1 MPRKFYK
8 EDNEAIPAIKFELS
22 QPVGFTEIT
31 DSAEIKELY
40 LRQYQYRIL
49 DGQEYVQDFTA
60 DTYIK
65 VINGIYTDQEAF
77 QLEAHIKDLYQELNN
92 GWWLT
97 AQNTNTNLELLG
109 IYDQIL
115 KDEIQAKLDL
125 YVSENY

>member
-8 EDNEAIPAIKFELS
+8 KNNEAIPAIKFELS

-31 DSAEIKELY
+31 DQEEIKELY

-60 DTYIK
+60 NTYIK

-77 QLEAHIKDLYQELNN
+77 QLESHIKDLYQELNN

-109 IYDQIL
+109 IYDQTL
-115 KDEIQAKLDL
+115 KDEIQAKFDL

>member
-31 DSAEIKELY
+31 DQAEIKELY

-65 VINGIYTDQEAF
+65 VINGIYTDVEAF

-97 AQNTNTNLELLG
+97 AQNTNTNLALLG
-109 IYDQIL
+109 IYNQIL
-115 KDEIQAKLDL
+115 KDEIQAKFDL

>member
-1 MPRKFYK
+1 MPRKFYT

-22 QPVGFTEIT
+22 QPIGFTEIT
-31 DSAEIKELY
+31 DQAEIKELY

-65 VINGIYTDQEAF
+65 VINGIYTDVEAF

-97 AQNTNTNLELLG
+97 AQNTNTNLALLG
-109 IYDQIL
+109 IYNQIL
-115 KDEIQAKLDL
+115 KDEIQAKFDL

>member
-1 MPRKFYK
+1 MRKFYK
-8 EDNEAIPAIKFELS
+8 EDNEPNPAIKFELS

-31 DSAEIKELY
+31 DQAEIKELY

-60 DTYIK
+60 NTYIK

-77 QLEAHIKDLYQELNN
+77 QLEGHIKELYQELNN
-92 GWWLT
+92 GCWLT

-115 KDEIQAKLDL
+115 KDEIQEKLDL

>member
-8 EDNEAIPAIKFELS
+8 KNNEAIPAIKFELS

-31 DSAEIKELY
+31 DQAEIKELY

-60 DTYIK
+60 NTYIK

-77 QLEAHIKDLYQELNN
+77 QLEGHIKELYQELNN
-92 GWWLT
+92 GCWLT

-115 KDEIQAKLDL
+115 KDEIQEKLDL

>member
-8 EDNEAIPAIKFELS
+8 EDNEAIPAIKFELT
-22 QPVGFTEIT
+22 QPVEFTEIT
-31 DSAEIKELY
+31 DQAEIKELY

-77 QLEAHIKDLYQELNN
+77 QLESHIKDLYQELNN

-97 AQNTNTNLELLG
+97 AQNTNANLPLLG

-115 KDEIQAKLDL
+115 KDEIQLKLDT

>member
-8 EDNEAIPAIKFELS
+8 KNNEAIPAIKFQLS

-31 DSAEIKELY
+31 DQEEIKELY

-60 DTYIK
+60 NTYIK

-77 QLEAHIKDLYQELNN
+77 QLESHIKDLYQELNN

-115 KDEIQAKLDL
+115 KDEIQEKLDL

>member
-22 QPVGFTEIT
+22 QPVVFTEIT
-31 DSAEIKELY
+31 DQAEIKELY

-65 VINGIYTDQEAF
+65 VINGIYTDVEAF

-97 AQNTNTNLELLG
+97 AQNTNTNLALLG
-109 IYDQIL
+109 IYNQIL
-115 KDEIQAKLDL
+115 KDEIQAKFDL

>member
-1 MPRKFYK
+1 MPRKFYT
-8 EDNEAIPAIKFELS
+8 EDNEAIPAIKFELT
-22 QPVGFTEIT
+22 QPIGFTEIT

-60 DTYIK
+60 NTYIK

-115 KDEIQAKLDL
+115 KDEIQAKFDL

>member
-8 EDNEAIPAIKFELS
+8 EDNEAIPAIKFELT
-22 QPVGFTEIT
+22 QPVDFTEIT
-31 DSAEIKELY
+31 DQAEIKELY

-49 DGQEYVQDFTA
+49 DGQVYVQDFTA

-92 GWWLT
+92 GCWLS
-97 AQNTNTNLELLG
+97 AQNTNTNLALLG

-115 KDEIQAKLDL
+115 KDEIQLKLDT

>member
-8 EDNEAIPAIKFELS
+8 EDNEAIPAIKFELT

-31 DSAEIKELY
+31 DQAEIKELY

-65 VINGIYTDQEAF
+65 VINGIYTDVEAF

-97 AQNTNTNLELLG
+97 AQNTNTNLALLG
-109 IYDQIL
+109 IYNQIL
-115 KDEIQAKLDL
+115 KDEIQAKFDL

>member
-1 MPRKFYK
+1 MRKFYK
-8 EDNEAIPAIKFELS
+8 EDNEAIPAIKFELT
-22 QPVGFTEIT
+22 QPSGFTEIT
-31 DSAEIKELY
+31 DQAEIKDLY
-40 LRQYQYRIL
+40 LRQYQYRIS

-60 DTYIK
+60 DTYIE

-77 QLEAHIKDLYQELNN
+77 QLESHIKDLYQELNN

-97 AQNTNTNLELLG
+97 AQNTNANLPLLG

-115 KDEIQAKLDL
+115 KDEIQEKLDL

>member
-1 MPRKFYK
+1 MRKFYK
-8 EDNEAIPAIKFELS
+8 EDNEAIPAIKFELT
-22 QPVGFTEIT
+22 QPSGFTEIT
-31 DSAEIKELY
+31 DQAEIKDLY
-40 LRQYQYRIL
+40 LRQYQYRIS

-60 DTYIK
+60 DTYIE

-77 QLEAHIKDLYQELNN
+77 QLESHIKDLYQELNN

-97 AQNTNTNLELLG
+97 AQNTNANLPLLG

-115 KDEIQAKLDL
+115 KDQIQLKLDT

>member
-8 EDNEAIPAIKFELS
+8 EDNEAIPAIKFELT
-22 QPVGFTEIT
+22 QPIGFTEIT

-97 AQNTNTNLELLG
+97 AQNTNTNLALLG
-109 IYDQIL
+109 IYNQIL
-115 KDEIQAKLDL
+115 KDEIQAKFDL

>member
-1 MPRKFYK
+1 MPRKFYT
-8 EDNEAIPAIKFELS
+8 EDNEAIPAIKFELT
-22 QPVGFTEIT
+22 QPIGFTEIT

-65 VINGIYTDQEAF
+65 VINGIYTDVEAF

-115 KDEIQAKLDL
+115 KDEIQAKFDL

>member
-22 QPVGFTEIT
+22 QPIGFTEIT
-31 DSAEIKELY
+31 NQAEIKELY

-60 DTYIK
+60 NTYIK

-97 AQNTNTNLELLG
+97 AQNTNTNLALLG
-109 IYDQIL
+109 IYNQIL
-115 KDEIQAKLDL
+115 KDEIQAKFDL

>member
-8 EDNEAIPAIKFELS
+8 KNNEAIPAIKFELS

-31 DSAEIKELY
+31 DQEEIKELY

-60 DTYIK
+60 NTYIK

-77 QLEAHIKDLYQELNN
+77 QLESHIKDLYQELNN

-97 AQNTNTNLELLG
+97 AQNTNPNRELLG
-109 IYDQIL
+109 IYDQTL
-115 KDEIQAKLDL
+115 KDEIQAKFDL

>member
-1 MPRKFYK
+1 MRKFYK
-8 EDNEAIPAIKFELS
+8 EDNEPIPAIKFELS

-31 DSAEIKELY
+31 NQAEIKELY

-60 DTYIK
+60 NTYIK

-77 QLEAHIKDLYQELNN
+77 QLEGHIKELYQELNN
-92 GWWLT
+92 GCWLT

-115 KDEIQAKLDL
+115 KDEIQEKLDL

>member
-1 MPRKFYK
+1 MRKFYK
-8 EDNEAIPAIKFELS
+8 EDNEAIPAIKFELT
-22 QPVGFTEIT
+22 QPSGFTEIT
-31 DSAEIKELY
+31 DQAEIKDLY
-40 LRQYQYRIL
+40 LRQYQYRIS

-60 DTYIK
+60 DTYIE

-77 QLEAHIKDLYQELNN
+77 QLESHIKDLYQELNN

-97 AQNTNTNLELLG
+97 AQNTNTNLALLG

-115 KDEIQAKLDL
+115 KDEIQLKLDT

>member
-1 MPRKFYK
+1 MRKFYK
-8 EDNEAIPAIKFELS
+8 EDNEPIPAIKFELS

-31 DSAEIKELY
+31 DQAEIKELY

-49 DGQEYVQDFTA
+49 DCQEYVQDFTA
-60 DTYIK
+60 NTYIK

-77 QLEAHIKDLYQELNN
+77 QLESHIKDLYQELNN

-109 IYDQIL
+109 IYDPTL
-115 KDEIQAKLDL
+115 KDEIQAKFDL